1 MKNYSKIFKITM
13 WVLVLISVVLL
24 VWGFLTGFESN
35 DGRAVEVLLYWAYA
49 MIAIAII
56 AAVVVG
62 AVIGAANNPKS
73 VVRALIGI
81 AAIAVVCLVV
91 YLISPG
97 NMPIQW
103 NSATLPSQGQLKLTD
118 TILNLT
124 YLTGALA
131 IAAIVVGEVVMAV
144 RNKK

>member
-13 WVLVLISVVLL
+13 WVLILISVALL
-24 VWGFLTGFESN
+24 VWGFLVGFKAK
-35 DGRAVEVLLYWAYA
+35 DGQAVEVLLYWAYA
-49 MIAIAII
+49 MILFAVLAV
-56 AAVVVG
+56 VVVG
-62 AVIGAANNPKS
+62 AIIGAKNNPKS
-73 VVRALIGI
+73 IIKLLIGI
-81 AAIAVVCLVV
+81 VAIAAVCFVV

-103 NSATLPSQGQLKLTD
+103 NSTTLPTQNELKLTD

-124 YLTGALA
+124 YITGALS
-131 IAAIVVGEVVMAV
+131 ILSIVVGEIVMSV

>member
-13 WVLVLISVVLL
+13 WVLILISVALL
-24 VWGFLTGFESN
+24 VWGFLVGFKAK
-35 DGRAVEVLLYWAYA
+35 DGQAVEVLLYWAYA
-49 MIAIAII
+49 MILFAVLAV
-56 AAVVVG
+56 VVVG
-62 AVIGAANNPKS
+62 AIIGAKNNPKS
-73 VVRALIGI
+73 ILKLLIGI
-81 AAIAVVCLVV
+81 VAIAAVCFVV

-103 NSATLPSQGQLKLTD
+103 NSTTLPTQNELKLTD

-124 YLTGALA
+124 YITGALS
-131 IAAIVVGEVVMAV
+131 ILSIIVGEIVMSV